1 MWSKNLKRAAILAS
15 VAMLLPTDR
24 AFCEPTNIKGEIY
37 SRSVPF
43 QSPDQ
48 LGEYSVSGLW
58 FPQEQIPFAGLSGPA
73 IFVFKNVNSG
83 KQLTVAVNAIAL
95 LDKDFWNKHKDF
107 WNKHGVADADQ
118 LEPEALLEK
127 LRGFGVA
134 AISLSED
141 KRAKVG
147 ACGRLQN
154 DPPSGQARR
163 AEQCLHLGE
172 AVVDL
177 QDVDFDGKNELVF
190 RHAGVG
196 QRGGAAYE
204 IVRIPEDGDLPPLAG
219 DLKEPLRD
227 IDWRSVINITRK
239 QIIIEGSSG
248 ACDSTEATYSRGAYG
263 MSMTH
268 FWRSVMHEPDGCDA
282 EDYALENQAE
292 GIGRRLKLL
301 SRKSLKTGAAGQD

>member
-1 MWSKNLKRAAILAS
+1 MWSGNLKCAAILAS
-15 VAMLLPTDR
+15 MAILLPMDR
-24 AFCEPTNIKGEIY
+24 AFCESTNIKTEIY
-37 SRSVPF
+37 SGSVPF
-43 QSPDQ
+43 QSPDK

-95 LDKDFWNKHKDF
+95 LDKDFWDKR
-107 WNKHGVADADQ
+107 GVADAGQ
-118 LEPEALLEK
+118 LEPAALLEK
-127 LRGFGVA
+127 LAGFGIA
-134 AISLSED
+134 SLSLSQD

-154 DPPSGQARR
+154 DPPSDQARR
-163 AEQCLHLGE
+163 AEQCLKLGD

-177 QDVDFDGKNELVF
+177 QDVDFDGKKELVF

-196 QRGGAAYE
+196 QRSGSAYE
-204 IVRIPEDGDLPPLAG
+204 VVRIPEDGDLLALAG
-219 DLKEPLRD
+219 DLTEPLRD

-248 ACDSTEATYSRGAYG
+248 ACESTEATYSRDAHGG

-268 FWRSVMHEPDGCDA
+268 FWRTVMREPDGCDA
-282 EDYALENQAE
+282 EDYAVENQAD
-292 GIGRRLKLL
+292 GAGRRLKLL
-301 SRKSLKTGAAGQD
+301 GRKSLKTGAAGQD

>member
-1 MWSKNLKRAAILAS
+1 MSHFVTWSRNPKC
-15 VAMLLPTDR
+15 VAMLASIAMLLRIDG
-24 AFCEPTNIKGEIY
+24 AFCEPTNLKAEIY

-43 QSPDQ
+43 QSPDK

-73 IFVFKNVNSG
+73 IFVFKNGNSG

-95 LDKDFWNKHKDF
+95 LEKDFWDN
-107 WNKHGVADADQ
+107 HGVADAGQ
-118 LEPEALLEK
+118 LEPEALVAK
-127 LRGFGVA
+127 LAGFGVA
-134 AISLSED
+134 SISLSQD
-141 KRAKVG
+141 KKAKVG

-154 DPPSGQARR
+154 DPSSDQARR
-163 AEQCLHLGE
+163 ADQCLHLGD

-177 QDVDFDGKNELVF
+177 QDIDFDGKKELVF

-204 IVRIPEDGDLPPLAG
+204 VVRIPEDGDLLALAG

-248 ACDSTEATYSRGAYG
+248 ACDNTEATYSRDAYGG

-268 FWRSVMHEPDGCDA
+268 FWRTVMHEPDGCDA
-282 EDYALENQAE
+282 EDYAVDNQAD
-292 GIGRRLKLL
+292 GAGRRLKLL
-301 SRKSLKTGAAGQD
+301 GRKSLKPGAAGQD